1 VITRFGFESVKSV
14 LSKEITLWIGS
25 DVLSDS
31 ELAEL
36 RESGIQ
42 VTNFSFKINLFDK
55 ELLDSAI
62 ETIKEHHPKQPIF
75 MEM

>member
-62 ETIKEHHPKQPIF
+62 ETIKEHHPKQLIF